1 MDNTQKP
8 PSKPALDSRSRFGI
22 QLEVWGDYALFSRG
36 EFKVER
42 ITYDVM
48 TPSAARGI
56 LEAIYYHPGLR
67 WIIDRIYVLS
77 ENKYANF
84 KLNELKSKA
93 SSAKARNIILGGN
106 PDGLYINRK
115 EDIQQRTALVLKDV
129 HYVIEAHFE
138 MTSKAN
144 PSDNPGKFHDI
155 FVRRAEKGQCYHTPY
170 FGCREFPVKFRLWES
185 EDIPTVY
192 NGSEKDLGYMLYDFD
207 YSNLR
212 NIQPMYFKAI
222 LKNGV
227 LDVRNCEVLR

>member
-1 MDNTQKP
+1 MGNTQKT
-8 PSKPALDSRSRFGI
+8 PSKPSTDSKSRFGV

-42 ITYDVM
+42 ITYDIM

-56 LEAIYYHPGLR
+56 LEAVYYHPGLR

-115 EDIQQRTALVLKDV
+115 EDIQQRTALV
-129 HYVIEAHFE
+129 F
-138 MTSKAN
+138 
-144 PSDNPGKFHDI
+144 
-155 FVRRAEKGQCYHTPY
+155 
-170 FGCREFPVKFRLWES
+170 
-185 EDIPTVY
+185 
-192 NGSEKDLGYMLYDFD
+192 
-207 YSNLR
+207 
-212 NIQPMYFKAI
+212 
-222 LKNGV
+222 
-227 LDVRNCEVLR
+227 